1 MRVLKYTCK
10 IAKGN
15 NSKSRASSN
24 YDKLSV
30 ENEETENKDM
40 SSVMKCTTLNIRSDL
55 TIFKKDKAICSS
67 VYGMSIFFMQYLYF
81 CSINIM
87 YNEYISIP

>member
-1 MRVLKYTCK
+1 MRVLKYTSK

-15 NSKSRASSN
+15 NNKSRASPN
-24 YDKLSV
+24 YDKLNV

-40 SSVMKCTTLNIRSDL
+40 SSVMKCTTLNKQSDL
-55 TIFKKDKAICSS
+55 TIFQKDKTICSS

-81 CSINIM
+81 CSIKIM
-87 YNEYISIP
+87 YNEYINIP